1 MLNRNSRTGHVVVFG
16 AGTMG
21 AGIAGLMAGIGWRVT
36 LLDKEDLAKAGL
48 ERLIKNNVLFQPD
61 DAERITTGNV
71 EKHIDAVQSA
81 DWVVEA
87 IIEQIEAKRE
97 LWSEVAK
104 RVNPHCV
111 LSSNT
116 SGLGIEEMSSHLPGD
131 VQRRFI
137 GTHFFNPPRQMRLLE
152 LVPTAH
158 TDPAVAAGL
167 QQFFEIV
174 VGKRVVLAKDKP
186 GFITTRIGVYAL
198 MCALS
203 SAIRHGIQP
212 EEADLLLG
220 PLAGRPRSGVFR
232 LADLVGLDI
241 SNNIVQNQKVR
252 LPEDEYI
259 QNLQMP
265 ELWHRLIEAGRL
277 GEKTGMGFYKREGKQ
292 ILTLDFETFEYR
304 PRTEP
309 ELPVDP
315 KLQKAPAGERLNA
328 LLQMPAPYGDFVR
341 EAFLTPIA
349 YAANIMREVAY
360 DIPSLDEAMRMGYN
374 WELGPFECIDA
385 IGLERFVKEVG
396 TTPALVQTLKEA
408 GGSSFYKIVD
418 GRKSVFTPGADAP
431 YQPVPDKPQFV
442 IINDLKQA
450 GKTVMETPELAM
462 LDMGEEVALLEF
474 RTKAAVLTPE
484 LMSSALEVIELA
496 ERNFAALVVG
506 NQGNMYSAG
515 FNLKLFLE
523 YIGNKEWMR
532 MDEGLILLQTL
543 SKRMKYSKI
552 PVVAAVHGYALGGGC
567 EVMLPCAYVHAHVE
581 SGIGLPE
588 ALVGLI
594 PAGGGTTL
602 MTARATANLLP
613 EEDPFPR
620 LKAVFQTLAM
630 GKRSNNA
637 FEAKK
642 MGFLTACDGI
652 CWNIDRLLHE
662 AKVRARAL
670 AEAGYA
676 PPTPPKIIALGENG
690 FARLMMEVTWMHQAG
705 QISDHDRL
713 IAEKIAYIMT
723 GGNLKS
729 AVEVSEDYLHELERE
744 VFIQLCGTQASVA
757 RIQAMLE
764 TGKPLRN

>member
-1 MLNRNSRTGHVVVFG
+1 MLNANSRTGHVVVFG

-48 ERLIKNNVLFQPD
+48 ERLLKNNVLFRHE
-61 DAERITTGNV
+61 DAERITPGNV
-71 EKHIDAVQSA
+71 EAHLDAVQSA

-87 IIEQIEAKRE
+87 IIEQIDAKRE

-104 RVNPHCV
+104 RVNPHAL

-116 SGLGIEEMSSHLPGD
+116 SGLGIEEMSHHLPGE

-158 TDPAVAAGL
+158 TDPAATAGL
-167 QQFFEIV
+167 QSFFEKV

-198 MCALS
+198 MCALG
-203 SAIRHGIQP
+203 SAIRNGIQP

-241 SNNIVQNQKVR
+241 AHNIILNQKAR

-265 ELWHRLIEAGRL
+265 ELWNRMIEARRL
-277 GEKTGMGFYKREGKQ
+277 GEKTGMGFYRREGKQ
-292 ILTLDFETFEYR
+292 ILTLDFGTFEYR

-309 ELPVDP
+309 ELPLDP
-315 KLQKAPAGERLNA
+315 KWQKAPLSERLNA
-328 LLQMPAPYGDFVR
+328 LLQMPAPYGDFMR

-349 YAANIMREVAY
+349 YAAHIMPEVAY
-360 DIPSLDEAMRMGYN
+360 DIPSLDEAMRLGYN
-374 WELGPFECIDA
+374 WEWGPFECIDA
-385 IGLERFVKEVG
+385 LGAERFVQEAG
-396 TTPALVQTLKEA
+396 TKPALVRHLLEA
-408 GGSSFYKIVD
+408 GGSTFYQRAD
-418 GRKSVFTPGADAP
+418 GRKRVFTPGADAT
-431 YQPVPDKPQFV
+431 YQPVLEKPEF
-442 IINDLKQA
+442 ILINDLKQA
-450 GKTVMETPELAM
+450 GKTVMETAELGM
-462 LDMGEEVALLEF
+462 LDMGDEVALLEF

-484 LMSSALEVIELA
+484 LMNAALEAIELA
-496 ERNFAALVVG
+496 ERNFAALVIG

-523 YIGNKEWMR
+523 YIGNKAWSQ
-532 MDEGLILLQTL
+532 MDEGLIRLQTL
-543 SKRMKYSKI
+543 SKRIKYAQI

-613 EEDPFPR
+613 DEDPFPR

-642 MGFLTACDGI
+642 MGFLTPCDGI
-652 CWNIDRLLHE
+652 GWNIDRLLHE

-676 PPTPPKIIALGENG
+676 PPAPPKIMALGESG

-713 IAEKIAYIMT
+713 IAEKIASIMT

-729 AVEVSEDYLHELERE
+729 SVEVSEEYLHELERE
-744 VFIQLCGTQASVA
+744 LFIQLCGTEATVA